1 MSANQAKEEGNFF
14 QRLFSSLF
22 GSKDPEAEK
31 KRQLKSIAKEL
42 GKTRYSKFYK
52 YSTDEALP
60 VMAKFFHDIYKII
73 GPAQVMFQSI
83 QNPNA
88 LTNGVII
95 FNLSKNQIDILER
108 LDEKYI
114 LEEAKH
120 KALSEISASVKA
132 DLNAFCAEFDLDKIN
147 AIDMMNTKL
156 QAFKSFCNFDYF
168 FLLKK
173 FDSRLHERDFAYI
186 PHFDAIR
193 AEYILDDLK
202 DFISMVRS
210 IPIDSS
216 WKDVMAMLKQM
227 RGIEP
232 IAIGNWTKII
242 ARLRDLISTN
252 AVEMMIQL
260 ISKDPKYVTTYS
272 DSTEHIAESYLD
284 KIRNQS
290 EAVLKKL
297 EKEKA
302 NNRIGEIL
310 NFLFGTNSIQ
320 RLKHYSASENAIY
333 VKKGMSGFPYAEP
346 LNYLQAF
353 ITDFVNKDVKEFTD
367 LVLIR
372 GKWSTATMSNQF
384 SEVYHQILSNGEKLK
399 DFDDSLAEDHETG
412 MKLKTWLL
420 RCDKDRETARL
431 MTSVLNETNE
441 TAYGLLTSC
450 SQQLI
455 SYGRTVKNLLNDHE
469 RLRGEM
475 VINWKELDRFSER
488 PIKEHGVQIYQKIY
502 QFITMMQYF
511 LGKNS
516 SSENNQ

>member
-1 MSANQAKEEGNFF
+1 
-14 QRLFSSLF
+14 
-22 GSKDPEAEK
+22 
-31 KRQLKSIAKEL
+31 
-42 GKTRYSKFYK
+42 
-52 YSTDEALP
+52 
-60 VMAKFFHDIYKII
+60 MAKFFHDIYKII
-73 GPAQVMFQSI
+73 GPAQVMFQSL

-95 FNLSKNQIDILER
+95 YNLSKNQIDILER

-114 LEEAKH
+114 LSESKQ
-120 KALSEISASVKA
+120 KPLSEISASVKA
-132 DLNAFCAEFDLDKIN
+132 DLNSFCSEFDLDKIN
-147 AIDMMNTKL
+147 AIDSMNTKL

-173 FDSRLHERDFAYI
+173 FDSRLHERDFTYI
-186 PHFDAIR
+186 PHFESIR

-210 IPIDSS
+210 IPVDSS

-232 IAIGNWTKII
+232 VAIGNWTKIV

-252 AVEMMIQL
+252 AFEMIIQL
-260 ISKDPKYVTTYS
+260 VSKDPKYITSYS
-272 DSTEHIAESYLD
+272 NSTEHIAESYLD
-284 KIRNQS
+284 KIRTQS
-290 EAVLKKL
+290 EATLKKL

-320 RLKHYSASENAIY
+320 RLKHYCSSENTIY
-333 VKKGMSGFPYAEP
+333 VKKGMSGFTYTEP

-353 ITDFVNKDVKEFTD
+353 LTDFFNLDIKEFTD

-384 SEVYHQILSNGEKLK
+384 SEVYHQILNNAEKIK
-399 DFDDSLAEDHETG
+399 DFDESLAEDHETG

-420 RCDKDRETARL
+420 RCDKDKETARL
-431 MTSVLNETNE
+431 MASLLTETNE
-441 TAYGLLTSC
+441 TAYEILTTC

-455 SYGRTVKNLLNDHE
+455 AYGRTVKNLLNDHE
-469 RLRGEM
+469 KQRGEM

-511 LGKNS
+511 LGKKP
-516 SSENNQ
+516 SSENQ